1 MNKKISLGV
10 AISLVAI
17 GCAVTFVL
25 TWAVSLNIYNSKI
38 GSSEKYEG
46 VYAKLREID
55 TAVRTHY
62 IGTIYDDALGDS
74 VLKGYVSGIGDKY
87 AEYLPANSYYE
98 LQQTT
103 EGVVQGAGI
112 ETVADGSGY
121 LVVSAVYKGSSA
133 EINGV
138 QAGDVITEING
149 RSLLS
154 LSEADALDQLISGE
168 IGTKLA
174 LKILRNGEEIG
185 VNLVRQQ
192 LEIESV
198 TGRVIDESV
207 GYISVTAFNAKTAE
221 QFSSTLDGLVE
232 SGVRALIIDVRNN
245 PGGSVTPL
253 KSMLNHFITTA
264 IVATAEYSDG
274 SRKTLVE
281 TDSSEVISLPMA
293 VLVDGNTASASEL
306 LACALRDNCG
316 AVLVGEQTRGK
327 AVMQTVYELTDG
339 SAVKITTAKIYTP
352 KSGCYDGVGLKP
364 DYAIEL
370 AAGVSLDMLTDDA
383 DTQLQ
388 KALEVLAATLP
399 AE

>member
-17 GCAVTFVL
+17 GCAITFVL

-46 VYAKLREID
+46 IYAKLREMD

-62 IGTIYDDALGDS
+62 IGSINDDTLADS

-98 LQQTT
+98 FQQTT

-112 ETVADGSGY
+112 EAAADGSGY

-149 RSLLS
+149 KSLLNYTENEALEQ
-154 LSEADALDQLISGE
+154 LSGA

-198 TGRVIDESV
+198 TGRVINEKI
-207 GYISVTAFNAKTAE
+207 GFISITAFNAKTAE
-221 QFSSTLDGLVE
+221 QFSGVLDELIEAGVQALV
-232 SGVRALIIDVRNN
+232 IDVRNN
-245 PGGSVTPL
+245 LGGSVAAL
-253 KSMLNHFITTA
+253 KPMLNHFITTA

-281 TDSSEVISLPMA
+281 TDSTEVISLPMA

-306 LACALRDNCG
+306 FACALRDNCG

-327 AVMQTVYELTDG
+327 AVMQSVYELTDG
-339 SAVKITTAKIYTP
+339 SAVRVTTAKIYTP
-352 KSGCYDGVGLKP
+352 KSGCYDGEGLKP
-364 DYAIEL
+364 DYVTEL
-370 AAGVSLDMLTDDA
+370 AAGVSFDMLTDDT

-388 KALEVLAATLP
+388 KALEVLASVLP
-399 AE
+399 TE